1 MSSITVKPLSYLFT
15 KAPLQ
20 DEDYAGFISKLI
32 SNCLFFPKIVWKIYY
47 LQKFAKRTYDA
58 YKTNL
63 EYPLC
68 S

>member
-32 SNCLFFPKIVWKIYY
+32 SNCLFFSQNSVKNLLSTEICK
-47 LQKFAKRTYDA
+47 TYIWRI
-58 YKTNL
+58 
-63 EYPLC
+63 
-68 S
+68 